1 MNDENASDEWKKQ
14 VDGYVEQLC
23 GNYQGV
29 PESAYTCGEY
39 LDKATF
45 GFDLYPFYGTQ
56 VWKLSEVSAADEES
70 VKGGSDEDI
79 EKEKPE
85 KPGEKE
91 GFGTATG
98 AVCVVVILAAA
109 GIAFAVYKKK
119 KKQG

>member
-1 MNDENASDEWKKQ
+1 MLNWHQSKENPQYLVGKID
-14 VDGYVEQLC
+14 VDAERELAQKFRVFAVLLRIY
-23 GNYQGV
+23 
-29 PESAYTCGEY
+29 EY
-39 LDKATF
+39 LERDGRQYA
-45 GFDLYPFYGTQ
+45 GCRQHTQ
-56 VWKLSEVSAADEES
+56 IAFLQNPEEIYFL
-70 VKGGSDEDI
+70 DI

-98 AVCVVVILAAA
+98 TVCVVVILAAA